1 MATLGRSPLGIS
13 EKNGAM
19 REKFTPGD
27 EMGAVHFSPFIAP
40 ALEEIAKAHPGV
52 IEDLEDGEQNQAV
65 II

>member
-1 MATLGRSPLGIS
+1 
-13 EKNGAM
+13 M